1 MSAALFATAL
11 FGCNAGKD
19 SSGGEKPPKKTY
31 DTRQIDDFEYTTSS
45 LSAVDDNGRVF
56 EKGDTYNGNQVGIFY
71 HVWHGAHET
80 PGEVLDITEIMKSNP
95 DYLKSDY
102 ISLNA
107 KKFHYWG
114 QPLYGYYCSADPW
127 VITRHIELMM
137 LMGVD
142 FLVYDYTNSVCYDKE
157 ADMIFEIL
165 DRYAKQGF
173 KVPKVTVYTN
183 TNSPACVINV
193 YNRYLKDGAIK
204 SEYSYLWYAPN
215 GKPLVIG
222 VANQRSSSPELY
234 SYLTE
239 EFFDFR
245 ESQWPDGKTTVT
257 DTERGF
263 PWMSWDYPQGNYN
276 GYMSVSLAQHPGA
289 AMSKGAMSNYG
300 RGFDFKIDENVT
312 EKARLGTNYDQQWE
326 TVFKNNEDSSKQK
339 VNTVMITGFNEW
351 MAQKLNDG
359 NDSFFVDTFS
369 EEYSRDVEMMKGGYG
384 DNFVVQTAINV
395 RKFKYDQS
403 KNYKHSKVTV
413 DITDNT
419 FKDWNKVLHCFKDMS
434 GDAMARSYQDC
445 FKTTVYEDNSNRN
458 DITEVY
464 VANDD
469 DNLYV
474 RVVTADDITGYNGT
488 DANWMN
494 LFLRTANASDKTFG
508 GFEYIV
514 NRTPLAG
521 VTSLERSKGGY
532 SWEKVCDIEYTVFGK
547 NISFKIPLSAIG
559 LTAEDADV
567 WVKATDNV
575 TKYDDISDYY
585 VSGDSAPLGRFAYS
599 Y

>member
-1 MSAALFATAL
+1 
-11 FGCNAGKD
+11 
-19 SSGGEKPPKKTY
+19 
-31 DTRQIDDFEYTTSS
+31 
-45 LSAVDDNGRVF
+45 
-56 EKGDTYNGNQVGIFY
+56 
-71 HVWHGAHET
+71 
-80 PGEVLDITEIMKSNP
+80 
-95 DYLKSDY
+95 
-102 ISLNA
+102 
-107 KKFHYWG
+107 
-114 QPLYGYYCSADPW
+114 
-127 VITRHIELMM
+127 
-137 LMGVD
+137 
-142 FLVYDYTNSVCYDKE
+142 
-157 ADMIFEIL
+157 
-165 DRYAKQGF
+165 
-173 KVPKVTVYTN
+173 
-183 TNSPACVINV
+183 
-193 YNRYLKDGAIK
+193 
-204 SEYSYLWYAPN
+204 
-215 GKPLVIG
+215 
-222 VANQRSSSPELY
+222 
-234 SYLTE
+234 
-239 EFFDFR
+239 
-245 ESQWPDGKTTVT
+245 
-257 DTERGF
+257 
-263 PWMSWDYPQGNYN
+263 MSWDYPQGNYN